1 MEALMRR
8 LISSLLAFAFA
19 LAVGTSQ
26 ALATDK
32 MMGGSKAM
40 MKCPKGSAWVSG
52 HMDKMT
58 HKMTKGY
65 CRKKAMKM

>member
-1 MEALMRR
+1 MRR
-8 LISSLLAFAFA
+8 FISSLMATAFIF
-19 LAVGTSQ
+19 AVGTSQ

-32 MMGGSKAM
+32 MMGGHMGM
-40 MKCPKGSAWVSG
+40 MTCPKGSYWVKG